1 MLQALPAEQQE
12 LEVCSIMDTW
22 AIEVLPPRLSYL
34 NENLIEAV
42 DVRGE
47 PVKTAHPVIVI

>member
-12 LEVCSIMDTW
+12 FEICSIMDTW

-42 DVRGE
+42 DIRGE
-47 PVKTAHPVIVI
+47 PVQTAHPVIVI